1 MEVNSLRL
9 THGHIYSLWAPSL
22 AAVYLCLGLMCALV
36 LHLHKTIP
44 MHTHTCTHTSMHSL
58 IHTDSVDSRHRG
70 LQLPLPE
77 SPHQMDESCHQSRAQ
92 EEFRQSAY
100 SSEPNTRVQSPL
112 PCLLNS
118 LFCHFQSQFVTVTWL
133 SSPVSCHRGVKKRS
147 RGTTENMSVSV
158 KCLCCN
164 DKVLMGCLL

>member
-1 MEVNSLRL
+1 MATFIPFGPPHSPQYICASDWCVRWFCIYTKPFLC
-9 THGHIYSLWAPSL
+9 THIHA
-22 AAVYLCLGLMCALV
+22 
-36 LHLHKTIP
+36 
-44 MHTHTCTHTSMHSL
+44 HTSMHSL

-133 SSPVSCHRGVKKRS
+133 SSPVSCHRGVKERS
-147 RGTTENMSVSV
+147 RGTTENMF
-158 KCLCCN
+158 L
-164 DKVLMGCLL
+164 

>member
-1 MEVNSLRL
+1 
-9 THGHIYSLWAPSL
+9 
-22 AAVYLCLGLMCALV
+22 
-36 LHLHKTIP
+36 
-44 MHTHTCTHTSMHSL
+44 
-58 IHTDSVDSRHRG
+58 
-70 LQLPLPE
+70 
-77 SPHQMDESCHQSRAQ
+77 MDESCHQSQAQ

-147 RGTTENMSVSV
+147 WATTENMSVSV

-164 DKVLMGCLL
+164 GKVLMGRLLSDRQTRKKIKNSFGVQKGCHENTGSGSCVNDQEWEAMMSKYDTINVHYCKLLSIFFCLA